1 MSTAFSFFLRLFLCF
16 VAARFL
22 LQAIGVEGRD
32 YLVGLTLLFL
42 VNVYWFSYLVFR
54 DRTAPRWR
62 LDATRPAARWPRL
75 LRRRSPRSSRRRPGP
90 DGGLRSSRFVQSS
103 KFKAQGSRFGYI

>member
-42 VNVYWFSYLVFR
+42 ANVYWFSYLVFR
-54 DRTAPRWR
+54 DRAPGAKADR
-62 LDATRPAARWPRL
+62 D
-75 LRRRSPRSSRRRPGP
+75 RPG
-90 DGGLRSSRFVQSS
+90 SV
-103 KFKAQGSRFGYI
+103 KAEAPEAEEPPVNPVPPGA

>member
-1 MSTAFSFFLRLFLCF
+1 MSKAFSFFLRLFLCF

-54 DRTAPRWR
+54 DRTAAPIEADRHPPDS
-62 LDATRPAARWPRL
+62 LKAAVPEPEAPPVPPAP
-75 LRRRSPRSSRRRPGP
+75 PG
-90 DGGLRSSRFVQSS
+90 
-103 KFKAQGSRFGYI
+103 A

>member
-22 LQAIGVEGRD
+22 LQAIGVEGRG

-54 DRTAPRWR
+54 DRKAPVAEAQRHPSGGPM
-62 LDATRPAARWPRL
+62 AAAPGAEEPPAVKPAP
-75 LRRRSPRSSRRRPGP
+75 PE
-90 DGGLRSSRFVQSS
+90 
-103 KFKAQGSRFGYI
+103 A

>member
-16 VAARFL
+16 VGARFL

-54 DRTAPRWR
+54 DRTAPAVEAQR
-62 LDATRPAARWPRL
+62 DPMPAGPEAEEP
-75 LRRRSPRSSRRRPGP
+75 PVNPAPPG
-90 DGGLRSSRFVQSS
+90 G
-103 KFKAQGSRFGYI
+103 

>member
-1 MSTAFSFFLRLFLCF
+1 MSKVFSFFLRLFLCF

-54 DRTAPRWR
+54 DRTPAPVEAQRHASGSPVA
-62 LDATRPAARWPRL
+62 ATPEPEE
-75 LRRRSPRSSRRRPGP
+75 PPVKPEPPG
-90 DGGLRSSRFVQSS
+90 
-103 KFKAQGSRFGYI
+103 A

>member
-32 YLVGLTLLFL
+32 YLVGLSLLFL
-42 VNVYWFSYLVFR
+42 VNVYWFSDLVVR
-54 DRTAPRWR
+54 DRTAPAGEAKSDPPGSP
-62 LDATRPAARWPRL
+62 LAAAPETEAPPVDPAP
-75 LRRRSPRSSRRRPGP
+75 PG
-90 DGGLRSSRFVQSS
+90 
-103 KFKAQGSRFGYI
+103 A

>member
-32 YLVGLTLLFL
+32 YLVGLTIFFL
-42 VNVYWFSYLVFR
+42 INVYWFSYLVFR
-54 DRTAPRWR
+54 DRTAFPVEADRNPP
-62 LDATRPAARWPRL
+62 DSPVAAAPKAEGPPVDL
-75 LRRRSPRSSRRRPGP
+75 GPPG
-90 DGGLRSSRFVQSS
+90 
-103 KFKAQGSRFGYI
+103 A

>member
-1 MSTAFSFFLRLFLCF
+1 MSKVFSFFLRLFLCF

-22 LQAIGVEGRD
+22 LQAIGVEGRN

-54 DRTAPRWR
+54 DRKAPKAEAQA
-62 LDATRPAARWPRL
+62 DPPGSPAAAPEAEE
-75 LRRRSPRSSRRRPGP
+75 PPVKPTPPG
-90 DGGLRSSRFVQSS
+90 
-103 KFKAQGSRFGYI
+103 A

>member
-1 MSTAFSFFLRLFLCF
+1 MSTVFSFFLRLFLCF

-32 YLVGLTLLFL
+32 YLMGLTVLFL

-54 DRTAPRWR
+54 DRTASAVEVKRDPM
-62 LDATRPAARWPRL
+62 PAGPEAEE
-75 LRRRSPRSSRRRPGP
+75 SPVKPTPPG
-90 DGGLRSSRFVQSS
+90 
-103 KFKAQGSRFGYI
+103 A

>member
-22 LQAIGVEGRD
+22 LQAIGVEGRN
-32 YLVGLTLLFL
+32 YLVGLTIVLL

-54 DRTAPRWR
+54 DRTASRIKVAR
-62 LDATRPAARWPRL
+62 GQSERPAG
-75 LRRRSPRSSRRRPGP
+75 PGP
-90 DGGLRSSRFVQSS
+90 ETGEPPVNPAPPG
-103 KFKAQGSRFGYI
+103 

>member
-1 MSTAFSFFLRLFLCF
+1 MSTVFRFFLRLFLCF

-22 LQAIGVEGRD
+22 LQAIEVEGRD

-54 DRTAPRWR
+54 DRTR
-62 LDATRPAARWPRL
+62 LPGRGGPGLRPSAGPAAPE
-75 LRRRSPRSSRRRPGP
+75 PEEPPVKPAPPG
-90 DGGLRSSRFVQSS
+90 V
-103 KFKAQGSRFGYI
+103 